1 MFNKKKGENTM
12 HNKRQIIKALSK
24 KAKQLGRKTR
34 LEKVEEML
42 FGLNVINLMVCRQK
56 RDQGMGFASFETI
69 DAIDKILQNAK
80 MKREERA

>member
-1 MFNKKKGENTM
+1 M

-56 RDQGMGFASFETI
+56 RDQGMGFVSFETI